1 MKGNEM
7 KDKVIEII
15 GVVILG
21 VVLGVMFGWG
31 F

>member
-7 KDKVIEII
+7 KNKIIEIV